1 MDDDRKDPDATEPT
15 VEEAADKPP
24 GEDSGII
31 RAVLSGEGDTGP
43 VEGPLD
49 DLPRGTTIGPYVILS
64 RLAAGSIGTAY
75 AAFDPQRDRKIA
87 LKVLEV
93 DDESDAIAEQRREA
107 LVAAANTCA
116 NVEHPGVVRVHDVG
130 IFGRAVYV
138 AMDFVDGIDLR
149 QWMEAR
155 DDPFPWPEVLRV
167 FRDAGQGLAAA
178 HAVGCVHGDFT
189 PSRVLMGKGG
199 RICVFDFGLAMPAPD
214 VSSPHY
220 SVKALH
226 NELPTP
232 TIAGVQDSLLEL
244 PKRDSMVGTPDYMAP
259 ELHAGV
265 EPDSKADQFA
275 FCAAMYEA
283 LYGEPPFKGGSPQ
296 TLAVEAMSHAV
307 RPAPEGSDVPQWLRD
322 VLLRG
327 LSPRR
332 KDRYGSMEVLLRHLE
347 HDPQARRRRWI
358 AGVSTLAVAAGA
370 AGGIAYLVERE
381 SDRCEADVALLDG
394 AWDPTTRASLEQ
406 AFLDSGRPHAADVW
420 SQVESTMDE
429 WSTQWLE
436 HRTLACELR
445 HADDDVEMMERRYAC
460 LEGVLQPFQAFA
472 TRYSEGADGVMVDG
486 AQRVVSG
493 LWRPIDC
500 RKEDMLDYAVPTS
513 GAAKRAADGARLQLL
528 GGAYEAARA
537 QAEEA
542 AGRLPLE
549 DVPAAHVRAT
559 LTASQAA
566 ARAQAPDAR
575 TMLYDAAALAAAA
588 QLRIPQA
595 EAWLALARVD
605 TIERRDMWLDQ
616 AQTLLD
622 AIDVPRLRA
631 DLMLARGALA
641 QTKGDERG
649 ALSAYH
655 RALALVKATDSQS
668 QILRTD
674 VLMQLAALA
683 TTREEWSTARRYVD
697 EVVGARET
705 AFGPSH
711 PELIEPLR
719 VLAAVLAASGDADEA
734 IRALDRAVAIAGE
747 SDATPSVRASL
758 RLALGH
764 IEADRSQPRAAATHY
779 ERASALLDESDDI
792 EALADAMLGL
802 GLARLTQGASTRAV
816 PALDR
821 AVLLG
826 RRAGW
831 SPAALS
837 TAEEAR
843 GRALTEDD
851 PDAAREAYQRAL
863 DGADEA
869 AVVRLEAALA
879 ALPAPVSDGL

>member
-1 MDDDRKDPDATEPT
+1 MDDDPKDPDATETT
-15 VEEAADKPP
+15 VEEAADKD

-31 RAVLSGEGDTGP
+31 RAVLSGEGESGP

-93 DDESDAIAEQRREA
+93 DDESEAIGEQRREA

-116 NVEHPGVVRVHDVG
+116 SVEHPGVVRVHDVG
-130 IFGRAVYV
+130 IVGSAVYV
-138 AMDFVDGIDLR
+138 AMEFVDGIDLR

-220 SVKALH
+220 SVKSLH

-232 TIAGVQDSLLEL
+232 TVAGLQDSLLEL
-244 PKRDSMVGTPDYMAP
+244 PTRDAMVGTPDYMAP

-265 EPDSKADQFA
+265 EPDAKADQFA

-283 LYGEPPFKGGSPQ
+283 LYGEPPFKGGTPQ
-296 TLAVEAMSHAV
+296 ALAVEAMSHAV
-307 RPAPEGSDVPQWLRD
+307 RPAPKGSDVPQWLRD

-332 KDRYGSMEVLLRHLE
+332 KDRYASMEVVLRHLE

-358 AGVSTLAVAAGA
+358 AGVTILGVGAGA

-381 SDRCEADVALLDG
+381 SNRCDADVELLDG
-394 AWDPTTRASLEQ
+394 TWDPATRASLEQ
-406 AFLDSGRPHAADVW
+406 AFLDSGRPHAVDVW
-420 SQVESTMDE
+420 TQVEGTMDE

-460 LEGVLQPFQAFA
+460 LDGVLQPFQAFA
-472 TRYSEGADGVMVDG
+472 TRYAEGADGPMVDG

-500 RKEDMLDYAVPTS
+500 RKADMLDYAVPAD
-513 GAAKRAADGARLQLL
+513 GPAKQAADGAWLHLL
-528 GGAYEAARA
+528 GGVYETARA
-537 QAEEA
+537 QAQEA

-549 DVPAAHVRAT
+549 DVPAAHVRAS

-566 ARAQAPDAR
+566 ARARAPDAR
-575 TMLYDAAALAAAA
+575 TMLYDTAALAASAR
-588 QLRIPQA
+588 LRIPQA
-595 EAWLALARVD
+595 EAWLTLARVD
-605 TIERRDMWLDQ
+605 TVERREMWLDQ

-622 AIDVPRLRA
+622 SVDLPHLRA
-631 DLMLARGALA
+631 ELMLARGALA
-641 QTKGDERG
+641 QVRG
-649 ALSAYH
+649 NDRDALSAYH

-683 TTREEWSTARRYVD
+683 TQREEWSTAHRYID

-711 PELIEPLR
+711 PELIAPLR
-719 VLAAVLAASGDADEA
+719 MLASVQAASGDADAA

-747 SDATPSVRASL
+747 SDARNAVRASL
-758 RLALGH
+758 RLALGD
-764 IEADRSQPRAAATHY
+764 IEADRNQPRAAATHY
-779 ERASALLDESDDI
+779 ERASSLLDESESLD
-792 EALADAMLGL
+792 ALADAMLGL
-802 GLARLTQGASTRAV
+802 GLARLAQGAASRAA
-816 PALDR
+816 PALER

-831 SPAALS
+831 SAVAIS

-843 GRALTEDD
+843 GRALADED
-851 PDAAREAYQRAL
+851 PEAAREALERAL
-863 DGADEA
+863 QGADEA
-869 AVVRLEAALA
+869 AAARLEEALA
-879 ALPAPVSDGL
+879 ALPAPAPKPL